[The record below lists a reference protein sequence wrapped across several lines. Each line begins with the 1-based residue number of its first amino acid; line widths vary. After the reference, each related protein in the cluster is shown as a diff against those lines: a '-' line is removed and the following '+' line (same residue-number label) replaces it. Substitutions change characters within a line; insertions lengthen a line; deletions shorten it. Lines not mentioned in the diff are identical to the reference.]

1 MERMSTTSPRP
12 RPRGRQLLLGLLCA
26 VVPVAAQAPAQRQ
39 ALEQFRDSLATL
51 EEVAALRGLEA
62 ELISRARADRDNAM
76 LHLRL
81 GFVALRLGQ
90 VAGEPAARRHY
101 DEAGGEFEWAIQVQ
115 PDWPYGWYGLGL
127 AELGVGNSEVT
138 LVEGFQTMLGKDA
151 LTRSANAFAQSAAVD
166 PTFELGLVELSN
178 TALRQRINAR
188 MDVALAALRRAGR
201 TGGAS
206 GPGVLLARA
215 RIERSVGSLDS
226 SQAALQ
232 RILVR
237 DSANH
242 VARYELARTLFLTGD
257 TTAAPLWYAA
267 IAAGDTAVTALARRD
282 LQLIF
287 PDSTL
292 AAFDAAPPAARA
304 DLLRAFW
311 LARDD
316 DALHRR
322 GERLA
327 EHYRR
332 IDYARRAY
340 RLVSENRQFD
350 IAERYRSGQTEYDDR
365 GIAYIRHGEPDERV
379 QYSAPGIEPNESWL
393 YRRDD
398 GNMLLHFVARQDVQD
413 FRLVESLLDVLGF
426 ATALSLRDSLSLS
439 EDAYGGLLRQ
449 RTEGLLRSRQDLDPI
464 YVRMLGAGRGGNAQL
479 MTQERTL
486 GRRSIARAVSTDSWP
501 LDTGPSLDASV
512 VLLAVGSDRRGAA
525 VQLAYAIPGEE
536 LSPRE
541 VDGAFAY
548 PVRTR
553 LAIQALDG
561 TTVLRRDSTRGF
573 VLPRALGRGEL
584 LLGHQTVEVPPGI
597 FTVRMS
603 VETDDGGMVSTR
615 DTLRVPS
622 PLGPEI
628 GLSDIA
634 MGIRSVPLPWVTASG
649 DTAWINPL
657 SSYRRAEPLHLYF
670 EVTGLPPGTPYRTRL
685 AVRKPGGGIFRKIF
699 GGGTA
704 LELTFEQDHPGGVD
718 RILREV
724 SLERVSP
731 GDYRLEVTVSTDDG
745 REASRV
751 RTFTVRD

>member
-1 MERMSTTSPRP
+1 MITLSPRS
-12 RPRGRQLLLGLLCA
+12 RPGGCHLLLALLCA
-26 VVPVAAQAPAQRQ
+26 AAPVTAQSPAERQ
-39 ALEQFRDSLATL
+39 ALERFRDSLATIQ
-51 EEVAALRGLEA
+51 EVAGLRTLEA
-62 ELISRARADRDNAM
+62 ELIGRARTDRDNAM

-101 DEAGGEFEWAIQVQ
+101 DEAGGEFEWAIQVK

-201 TGGAS
+201 TGTAA

-215 RIERSVGSLDS
+215 RIERRVGSLDS
-226 SQAALQ
+226 SRAALQ
-232 RILVR
+232 RILAR
-237 DSANH
+237 DSTDA
-242 VARYELARTLFLTGD
+242 VARFELARTLLLTGD
-257 TTAAPLWYAA
+257 STAAPLWYDA
-267 IAAGDTAVTALARRD
+267 IATGDSTVTALARTD
-282 LQLIF
+282 LDLVL
-287 PDSTL
+287 PDSTA
-292 AAFDAAPPAARA
+292 AAFDAATPDARVA
-304 DLLRAFW
+304 LLRAFW
-311 LARDD
+311 QARDD

-332 IDYARRAY
+332 LDYARRAY

-365 GIAYIRHGEPDERV
+365 GVAYIRHGEPDERA

-398 GNMLLHFVARQDVQD
+398 GDLLLHFVARQDVQD

-426 ATALSLRDSLSLS
+426 ATALSLRDSVSLS

-449 RTEGLLRSRQDLDPI
+449 RTEGLLRSRQDLDPV
-464 YVRMLGAGRGGNAQL
+464 YSRMLGAGRGGNAQL
-479 MTQERTL
+479 MTEERTL
-486 GRRSIARAVSTDSWP
+486 GRRSIARAMSTDSWP
-501 LDTGPSLDASV
+501 LDPGPELDASV
-512 VLLAVGSDRRGAA
+512 VLLAVGSDHRGAA

-536 LSPRE
+536 LTPRE
-541 VDGAFAY
+541 SEGTFAY

-553 LAIQALDG
+553 IAIQALDG
-561 TTVLRRDSTRGF
+561 TTVLRADSTRGF
-573 VLPRALGRGEL
+573 VLPRPLAAGEL
-584 LLGHQTVEVPPGI
+584 LLGHQAVEVPPGI

-622 PLGPEI
+622 PLGPDL

-634 MGIRSVPLPWVTASG
+634 MGVRSVPLPWVTATG

-657 SSYRRAEPLHLYF
+657 SRYRRAEPLHLYF
-670 EVTGLPPGTPYRTRL
+670 EVTGLPPGAPYRTRL
-685 AVRKPGGGIFRKIF
+685 TVRKPGGGIFRKLF
-699 GGGTA
+699 GGGKA
-704 LELTFEQDHPGGVD
+704 LELTFEQVHPGGVD

-731 GDYRLEVTVSTDDG
+731 GEYRLEVTVSTEDG
-745 REASRV
+745 REASRF